1 MKNTR
6 VAFMFDFDGTLID
19 GFMQDY
25 KLMELIKT
33 NTEDFWKEIYA
44 FAEEHNMDHNSAFLY
59 KLIEV
64 SKRNGV
70 RLTREKL
77 VECGKY
83 MPFFKGV
90 KEFFPRIKEYATSIG
105 LDLEF
110 YIISSGNKEII
121 EGSDIGGVFNRIFA
135 SEYVYNKNNE
145 PIWIAHN
152 VNYTVKT
159 QFVNRIRKNLIDKL
173 FDAVEIN
180 EYVSEKGKLIPYAN
194 LVYFG
199 DGYTD
204 VPSMKVV
211 SMNGGN
217 TICVYVPKDKE
228 KAESQLENGRATY
241 IALADYSNGSKLD
254 QICKN
259 ILDEIALKN
268 VR

>member
-70 RLTREKL
+70 QLTREKL

-90 KEFFPRIKEYATSIG
+90 KEFFPRIKEYLLGSVAGMIPGLILTGIIG
-105 LDLEF
+105 ANITNPLSVPFLGSCALQLAGTLGSL
-110 YIISSGNKEII
+110 YIYKKKIK
-121 EGSDIGGVFNRIFA
+121 R
-135 SEYVYNKNNE
+135 
-145 PIWIAHN
+145 
-152 VNYTVKT
+152 
-159 QFVNRIRKNLIDKL
+159 
-173 FDAVEIN
+173 
-180 EYVSEKGKLIPYAN
+180 
-194 LVYFG
+194 
-199 DGYTD
+199 
-204 VPSMKVV
+204 
-211 SMNGGN
+211 
-217 TICVYVPKDKE
+217 KDKP
-228 KAESQLENGRATY
+228 A
-241 IALADYSNGSKLD
+241 
-254 QICKN
+254 
-259 ILDEIALKN
+259 
-268 VR
+268 